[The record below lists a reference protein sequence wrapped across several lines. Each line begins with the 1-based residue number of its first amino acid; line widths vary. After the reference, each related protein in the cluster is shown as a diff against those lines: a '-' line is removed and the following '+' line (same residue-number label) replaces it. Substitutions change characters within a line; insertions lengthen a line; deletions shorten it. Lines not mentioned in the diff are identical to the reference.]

1 MAVVLAFWGF
11 SCKAFGIYYTVKPGE
26 TLYSLSKRYGVPVEH
41 IMFANN
47 MSDPTK
53 LEAGEEIF
61 IPGANNSA
69 EDEAEE
75 DEGEDDDEAAAGA
88 SDKSKDTSQKKKQV
102 AAKKTKSGKKNKNKL
117 VAKKEVKPSGG
128 GSKSDSG
135 ADKNADNPLVKLNK
149 KDPNAAPMPG
159 ARDGLIWPTKGVVT
173 SKFGGR
179 WGHVHN
185 GIDISTPKG
194 QNIVAALSGKVL
206 ASKENFVGYGNI
218 IILDH
223 GELITIY
230 AHCDKLLVS
239 EGETVEKGAVIATVG
254 DSGKAQGAHLHFEV
268 RKGKIPV
275 DPMDYLPKK

>member
-1 MAVVLAFWGF
+1 MVLAAAAALLGF

-26 TLYSLSKRYGVPVEH
+26 TLYSLGKRYDVPVEH

-47 MSDPTK
+47 MTDPTK

-61 IPGANNSA
+61 IPGAKESV
-69 EDEAEE
+69 
-75 DEGEDDDEAAAGA
+75 EDDDETDDEEDGAAANS
-88 SDKSKDTSQKKKQV
+88 SDKSSDSAPKKK
-102 AAKKTKSGKKNKNKL
+102 AITAKKSKSGKNKKKS
-117 VAKKEVKPSGG
+117 VAQKEVKSSGG
-128 GSKSDSG
+128 GSKSGPDT
-135 ADKNADNPLVKLNK
+135 DKNADNPLVKLNK
-149 KDPNAAPMPG
+149 KDTNAAPVPG

-185 GIDISTPKG
+185 GIDISAPKG
-194 QNIVAALSGKVL
+194 QNIFAALPGKVL

-239 EGETVEKGAVIATVG
+239 EGQTVEKGAVIATVG